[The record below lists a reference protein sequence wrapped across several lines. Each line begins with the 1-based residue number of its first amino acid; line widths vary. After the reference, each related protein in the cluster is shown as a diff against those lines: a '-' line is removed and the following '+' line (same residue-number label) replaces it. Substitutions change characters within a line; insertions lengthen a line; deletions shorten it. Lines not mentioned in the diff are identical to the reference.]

1 MFNWLRKVESLP
13 WKDRTYLVIDME
25 LTGLEPQED
34 AIISAGSVMIK
45 QGRIILD
52 SAEHHY
58 FSPVSLMGVDVT
70 QSAHIHL
77 ITDNQL
83 EVHGKPLADWLARL
97 SQDLMANAWV
107 FHHAQLDSMFL
118 KTFSERLQIALPSI
132 EVIDTLANEKRLHPE
147 AYLESQ
153 AQLNLGACRA
163 RYGLPAYRQHH
174 ALSDALATAELF
186 LAQQSLAG
194 SC

>member
-1 MFNWLRKVESLP
+1 MFNWLRKTEALP
-13 WKDRTYLVIDME
+13 WQDRTYLVIDLE

-34 AIISAGSVMIK
+34 AIISAGSVMIR
-45 QGRIILD
+45 QGRIVLD

-70 QSAHIHL
+70 DSAHIHL

-83 EVHGKPLADWLARL
+83 EVHGEPLVDWLARL
-97 SQDLMANAWV
+97 SGDLRADAWI
-107 FHHAQLDSMFL
+107 FHHAQLDYMFL
-118 KTFSERLQIALPSI
+118 KTFSERLQIPLPAI
-132 EVIDTLANEKRLHPE
+132 DVIDTLANEKRLHPE

-153 AQLNLGACRA
+153 AQLNLSACRT
-163 RYGLPAYRQHH
+163 RYRLPAYRQHH

-186 LAQQSLAG
+186 LAQQFHIN
-194 SC
+194 